1 MSYNRTMKLYKFIA
15 LGLSILIIC
24 LISMLYFFRGSIPFL
39 NNENLSH
46 EPLVIK
52 GVGVI
57 GDSQSDEY
65 RADDNRG
72 GDYASTTFNWVEI
85 LEKKRG
91 FNFGEWGV
99 YGEPRRTGYAYNWAR
114 TGSTTET
121 IILSGQDTGL
131 AEQIKSGKVN
141 VVIIYVGANDFVPY
155 RPNGYR
161 EIYNGS
167 LSDEQIQEKVD
178 TALAQIRTTTRVVK
192 QAGADAI
199 IIVTVPDWGRHL
211 AVQVAFPNPIKR
223 ARVTD
228 TVNEIN
234 KGIELIAG
242 QTGATTLD
250 STEFFRDLTKDSNGS
265 EVTIGGATFNRI
277 LPSNTSWS
285 LFLDDAI
292 HPGTVVNGFFANA
305 IIEHLN
311 SNYGTSIKPL
321 TPLEIFKTAGFR

>member
-1 MSYNRTMKLYKFIA
+1 MSMKLWKWVGV
-15 LGLSILIIC
+15 GLSIVVVC
-24 LISMLYFFRGSIPFL
+24 LIGMLYFFRGSLPFL
-39 NNENLSH
+39 NNENFST
-46 EPLVIK
+46 EQLVMK
-52 GVGVI
+52 GIGVI

-72 GDYASTTFNWVEI
+72 GDYASTTLNWVEI
-85 LEKKRG
+85 LQKKRD

-99 YGEPRRTGYAYNWAR
+99 YDEPRRTGYEYNWAR
-114 TGSTTET
+114 TGSTTEA

-161 EIYNGS
+161 EIYNDS
-167 LSDEQIQEKVD
+167 LSDEQLQEKVD
-178 TALAQIRTTTRVVK
+178 TALAQIRTATRVVK
-192 QAGADAI
+192 KAGADAI
-199 IIVTVPDWGRHL
+199 IIVKVPDWGRHL
-211 AVQVAFPNPIKR
+211 AVQIAFPNPTKR

-234 KGIELIAG
+234 QGIELIAG

-250 STEFFRDLTKDSNGS
+250 STEFFRDLTEDSNGS
-265 EVTIGGATFNRI
+265 EVTIENATFNRV
-277 LPSNTSWS
+277 LPSNTPSS